1 MIIIKTTKHNLQ
13 GGFIALISTIILM
26 IVLLMILTTTNVS
39 SFFARINSQNGEFK
53 RMSFDL
59 SESCLNIALLHIA
72 QNYNYQGDEIININT
87 NECYIYP
94 INYSNQ
100 EFDSITGIEKNKTA
114 TITTRAKFPINNGS
128 WSTHQIKAV
137 IQNGSY
143 SNENNPLFNPQIY
156 IESWVEIIN

>member
-1 MIIIKTTKHNLQ
+1 MIIIKTTKYNLQ

-26 IVLLMILTTTNVS
+26 IVLLIILTTTNIS
-39 SFFARINSQNGEFK
+39 SFFARINSQNSEFK
-53 RMSFDL
+53 RMSFGL
-59 SESCLNIALLHIA
+59 SESCLNLALLRIA
-72 QNYNYQGDEIININT
+72 QNYNYQGDEIINLSL

-114 TITTRAKFPINNGS
+114 TITARAKFPINNGS
-128 WSTHQIKAV
+128 WSINQIIAV

-143 SNENNPLFNPQIY
+143 SNKNNPLFIPQIK